1 MPVLELGRFCSPKE
15 GRVLRV
21 LQVQLGPVCGVSKG
35 QKSEIIPERLFYEA
49 DWFIS

>member
-1 MPVLELGRFCSPKE
+1 MPVLELGSFCSPKE
-15 GRVLRV
+15 CRVLCV

-35 QKSEIIPERLFYEA
+35 QEFEISPERLFYVA